1 MEQISVKKLEEV
13 LVVAGDDKQKQ
24 KEFYELLLSTEFYV
38 AGSLEAE
45 DGTEGILRLRHFQG
59 EGRWIVPFFTQMEF
73 VKDVLPEGTPL
84 ITIRGKELFGSIEK
98 DATAVLNVG
107 TDISKTFIPEEIADI
122 ASGRIFNYYSKRKSV
137 IAFPFTFNLNMKAI
151 PEEIETVL
159 LFVFI
164 VAVAPSGIPMFGL
177 ICPIG
182 KSNRTGI

>member
-45 DGTEGILRLRHFQG
+45 DGATEGILRLRHFQG

-84 ITIRGKELFGSIEK
+84 ITIRGKELIGSIEK

-122 ASGRIFNYYSKRKSV
+122 ASGRIFNYYK
-137 IAFPFTFNLNMKAI
+137 
-151 PEEIETVL
+151 
-159 LFVFI
+159 
-164 VAVAPSGIPMFGL
+164 
-177 ICPIG
+177 
-182 KSNRTGI
+182 